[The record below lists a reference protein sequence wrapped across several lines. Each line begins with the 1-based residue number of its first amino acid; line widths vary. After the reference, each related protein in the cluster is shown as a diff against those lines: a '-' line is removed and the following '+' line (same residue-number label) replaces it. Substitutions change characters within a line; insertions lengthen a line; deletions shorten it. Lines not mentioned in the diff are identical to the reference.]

1 MIMMGSIP
9 NVTHSAHLVMVFQNE
24 RMEPKCFFQRCVEER
39 EIIVGVVEM
48 LK

>member
-9 NVTHSAHLVMVFQNE
+9 SVAHSAHLVMVFQNG
-24 RMEPKCFFQRCVEER
+24 RMEPECFFQRCVEER
-39 EIIVGVVEM
+39 EVIVGVVEM